1 MNEKPPAGPGSRW
14 GMPVALLVL
23 AAYFVLGIAGG
34 GMQRGWW
41 S

>member
-1 MNEKPPAGPGSRW
+1 MNKETPAELGSRW

-34 GMQRGWW
+34 AMQRGWW